1 VQRSTANH
9 RVQAIDDAF
18 NADRSNSGAELQVIA
33 NVNRRASIIAE
44 MRRTATIAADMIAD
58 KMALNWKGEEESR
71 PVQTQRNFPPRQ
83 LHLPCCLPIQDE
95 SSVAILTH
103 SKSFHQRSWVSK

>member
-1 VQRSTANH
+1 MQRSTANH
-9 RVQAIDDAF
+9 RVQAMDAF

-71 PVQTQRNFPPRQ
+71 PVQTQSNFPP
-83 LHLPCCLPIQDE
+83 
-95 SSVAILTH
+95 
-103 SKSFHQRSWVSK
+103 W

>member
-1 VQRSTANH
+1 MQRSTANH
-9 RVQAIDDAF
+9 RVQAMGAF

-58 KMALNWKGEEESR
+58 KMARIGKEK
-71 PVQTQRNFPPRQ
+71 RNQ
-83 LHLPCCLPIQDE
+83 DPCRH
-95 SSVAILTH
+95 SAISPQGNCIYLAVYQF
-103 SKSFHQRSWVSK
+103 KMKVV